1 MREHDTQRWR
11 LPLQSSRAGDVLVRD
26 LKYWRLS
33 TDIQRMSEGV
43 RGAVPDQVADASS
56 PPGPSLSP
64 LHDAELRAQ
73 WEQTFVST
81 TRGITIT
88 NPISGIIESTNP
100 AFAAMHGGTVEDF
113 VGQPAIN
120 ALSPEAQLQLGDVLQ
135 QLNRDGHIT
144 MVSEHARLDGTAF
157 PVAFEAITTRSLAG
171 DVLYRIAW
179 YEDLTEQRVAETAR
193 REAHEMFEAAFA
205 DAPNGVALIG
215 LDSRF
220 LRVNLALCEMLG
232 RTPEELVGA
241 EAMRFSHPDDQ
252 EAARAAYASLSTTM
266 EPISL
271 EKRFVRPDGT
281 VVWAFCRGIA
291 VHDGHGTPRYIV
303 SHFLDFTA
311 RTLAQDRQEE
321 ANQRFETAFAEA
333 PIGMALVALNGGWI
347 RVNRTLCEL
356 TGFAEPR
363 LLELNSQD
371 ITHPDD
377 LAADLRNVRRLMTG
391 EIDRYRMEKR
401 YLACGN
407 LVVWI
412 NQAVSLVR
420 GADGKPMH
428 FIVQVE
434 DISERKRLAASLQRL
449 ADHDSLTELW
459 NRRRF
464 GEELDRQ
471 LGRCHRYRER
481 AALLLVDLDGFKQ
494 VNDHHGHRA
503 GDELLTCVAR
513 ALRTRL
519 RSTDS
524 LARLGGDE
532 FGVILANVSPAQ
544 ATELA
549 AALRD
554 VVSASGI
561 RVNATE
567 VRVTASVGVAP
578 LDFHT
583 ASDEEALEQAD
594 TAMYRD
600 KAAHG
605 HGSRGRREPYTIR
618 GSAEHGE
625 YASVGGELET
635 LAASGETEASEHDRT
650 VGGQ

>member
-1 MREHDTQRWR
+1 
-11 LPLQSSRAGDVLVRD
+11 
-26 LKYWRLS
+26 
-33 TDIQRMSEGV
+33 
-43 RGAVPDQVADASS
+43 
-56 PPGPSLSP
+56 
-64 LHDAELRAQ
+64 
-73 WEQTFVST
+73 
-81 TRGITIT
+81 
-88 NPISGIIESTNP
+88 
-100 AFAAMHGGTVEDF
+100 
-113 VGQPAIN
+113 
-120 ALSPEAQLQLGDVLQ
+120 
-135 QLNRDGHIT
+135 
-144 MVSEHARLDGTAF
+144 
-157 PVAFEAITTRSLAG
+157 
-171 DVLYRIAW
+171 
-179 YEDLTEQRVAETAR
+179 
-193 REAHEMFEAAFA
+193 
-205 DAPNGVALIG
+205 
-215 LDSRF
+215 
-220 LRVNLALCEMLG
+220 
-232 RTPEELVGA
+232 
-241 EAMRFSHPDDQ
+241 
-252 EAARAAYASLSTTM
+252 
-266 EPISL
+266 
-271 EKRFVRPDGT
+271 
-281 VVWAFCRGIA
+281 
-291 VHDGHGTPRYIV
+291 
-303 SHFLDFTA
+303 
-311 RTLAQDRQEE
+311 
-321 ANQRFETAFAEA
+321 
-333 PIGMALVALNGGWI
+333 
-347 RVNRTLCEL
+347 
-356 TGFAEPR
+356 
-363 LLELNSQD
+363 
-371 ITHPDD
+371 
-377 LAADLRNVRRLMTG
+377 
-391 EIDRYRMEKR
+391 
-401 YLACGN
+401 
-407 LVVWI
+407 
-412 NQAVSLVR
+412 
-420 GADGKPMH
+420 MH

-605 HGSRGRREPYTIR
+605 HGSRGRREHHAIR